1 MGFAASH
8 IAWAP
13 QIKPLSGT
21 DIPNS
26 KRMSKQPKAESA
38 AAPATG
44 SDDNSA
50 APPAMRMDNRSGCTE
65 NGACAVAV
73 TIEGADERGDVQV
86 VEALR
91 LEEAGEEQREAE
103 GGAEEEDLILTG
115 REVCVFD
122 NRGIGNSTCP
132 TDKNAYTTAIMAMDA
147 LHLADHLGWMHFH
160 LVGHSMGGMIASK
173 VAATAPHRVKSLA
186 LISVSGG
193 GFDLLPRLDSRLFSV
208 GVRMMKA
215 RTPEMRAHVDLDTHF
230 SREFMDEVAGSS
242 SRRDLLHVEYVQ
254 VLSEPGAMQ
263 PPHAAS
269 GHFNACWTHKLTRD
283 NIDSICSARIPTAVI
298 HGVDDIIAHVSL
310 GERVAKRLASVARF
324 IPLLGAHMV
333 VRERTHEVNACLEE
347 LFDAGEARVPV
358 EQWVRSRSDLD
369 LPGSAR
375 EQHEKAKKKTL
386 AAQFRALLWTLFLP
400 LYLVICQLLSWPVPD
415 EKSPAY
421 RSQSDDSNMNDVES
435 GLDEINE
442 AESASLRCCCPPW
455 GASFLGIGDQKYGEL
470 GNGGGLKGGEWRG
483 FSAAAAAAASV
494 GLSGLEADA
503 SAADMSPLLAPAVPT
518 ITYRVPSCLLNT
530 LRVAGFAAMHNAWW
544 PQIKPLSGTDIPN
557 SKRASRKFKTNSV
570 AAPSTAAPSVAEPSA
585 AAPPDAAP
593 SDAAP
598 SAAAPPDAAPSDAAR
613 SAAPPSLSAAPPSP
627 SAAPPSP
634 SAEPPSPSA
643 EPPSPSAEPPSP
655 SAEPPSPST
664 APPSPSAAPPY
675 PSAAAPAAGSD
686 DNAAAPPAVCM
697 ADRSRCNGSGDCTVN
712 VTVEGVEER
721 GDVQAMSD
729 SGLEQAALR
738 LEEGGKELRE
748 AEGGDGEKEEEE
760 EEGKEEAEEEEG
772 KEEEEEEE
780 EEDLILTGRELNE
793 RFFSVGTK
801 LVTARTPESRAR
813 VDLLDRRFFSVGT
826 KLVTARTPESRAR
839 VDLVMHF
846 SEEFMQ
852 QMVGSSSQ
860 KDLLHLEY
868 MQYLS
873 APGALQ
879 APHATS
885 GHLNA
890 VWTHKLTRDN
900 IDSICSA
907 RIPTAVI
914 HGVDDIVAHV
924 SLGEKVAKRLAP
936 IARFIPLLGA
946 HMLVRERI
954 EEVNACLE
962 ELFQA
967 AEACVPVEQWVQRR
981 SNVYLPESARERH
994 GKAEERKLVTR
1005 FSHGAALSP

>member
-1 MGFAASH
+1 MPYCVIPSNATSGKGNNGASAKRAESSDDGQVKLFYETYGRGDTKVLMIMGFAASH

-73 TIEGADERGDVQV
+73 TIEGVDERGDVQA

-91 LEEAGEEQREAE
+91 LEEAGKEQREAE

-147 LHLADHLGWMHFH
+147 LHLADHLGWTHFH

-254 VLSEPGAMQ
+254 ILSEPGAMQ

-455 GASFLGIGDQKYGEL
+455 GASFLGNGDQKYGEL

-483 FSAAAAAAASV
+483 FSAAAAAAAAASV
-494 GLSGLEADA
+494 RLSGLEADA

-518 ITYRVPSCLLNT
+518 ITTVWVGGQCICSCHLDPPRPSHT
-530 LRVAGFAAMHNAWW
+530 HNNAR
-544 PQIKPLSGTDIPN
+544 S
-557 SKRASRKFKTNSV
+557 
-570 AAPSTAAPSVAEPSA
+570 
-585 AAPPDAAP
+585 AAPP
-593 SDAAP
+593 SL
-598 SAAAPPDAAPSDAAR
+598 

-634 SAEPPSPSA
+634 SAAPPSPSA
-643 EPPSPSAEPPSP
+643 
-655 SAEPPSPST
+655 

-686 DNAAAPPAVCM
+686 DNAPPLLQCAWP
-697 ADRSRCNGSGDCTVN
+697 T
-712 VTVEGVEER
+712 
-721 GDVQAMSD
+721 
-729 SGLEQAALR
+729 AALR
-738 LEEGGKELRE
+738 LGEGGEELRE
-748 AEGGDGEKEEEE
+748 AKGGDGEKEEEE
-760 EEGKEEAEEEEG
+760 EEGKEEAEEEE
-772 KEEEEEEE
+772 
-780 EEDLILTGRELNE
+780 EEDLILTGREVCVFDNRGIGKSTCPTDKKACTTTIMAMDALHLADHLGWTK
-793 RFFSVGTK
+793 FHVVGHSMGGMIATK
-801 LVTARTPESRAR
+801 VAAIAPHRVISLALISTSRGGFDILPR
-813 VDLLDRRFFSVGT
+813 LDKRFFSVGT

-852 QMVGSSSQ
+852 QVVGSSSQ
-860 KDLLHLEY
+860 KDLLQLEY
-868 MQYLS
+868 VQYLS
-873 APGALQ
+873 EPGAQQEYVQYL
-879 APHATS
+879 
-885 GHLNA
+885 
-890 VWTHKLTRDN
+890 
-900 IDSICSA
+900 
-907 RIPTAVI
+907 
-914 HGVDDIVAHV
+914 DDIVAHV

-936 IARFIPLLGA
+936 VARFIPLLGA

-967 AEACVPVEQWVQRR
+967 AEACVSVEQWVQRR
-981 SNVYLPESARERH
+981 SDVYLPESARERH
-994 GKAEERKLVTR
+994 GKAEESKLVTQ
-1005 FSHGAALSP
+1005 FSHGAAHSPLGFI